1 MFNPYKQ
8 FIQLYPKD
16 IRIET
21 IVFIIHIFRKTFLN
35 VGREMG
41 DTSIAGGGTLLML
54 ICILLNIWI
63 IIRNKSI
70 LNKSIKET
78 KWFLFYTIFCL
89 FSIFWSITGTAGFS
103 SIIAKGAEIL
113 TSFLAISIV
122 LYKIKD
128 INCCVIYILYIT
140 TIAALSGGIAQGFLH
155 TNSYSVSGMIGFIIA
170 LGLKRTYNP
179 QYINYFIIANLFCL
193 IMGTSSGS
201 YIAAI
206 CALLILFSTNKKG
219 INLGLVILVIIITY
233 LIYKIAADTIYSLI
247 FYGHS
252 TESIEGGTG
261 RYEIWEQF
269 IEGWKSSPWLG
280 YGYIVG
286 ERNLALMGGRED
298 IFSAHNGYLS
308 ILVNT
313 GIIGSLI
320 FSIFLVKTL
329 FRGFAKA
336 QTRNIAQPLAIIF
349 FAVFCGILVNNV
361 TYPLLGSDWNHT
373 FIPMISILIMMNT
386 WKNKTYELPMKH
398 ILTRRNIKSR

>member
-1 MFNPYKQ
+1 MPNLYKQ
-8 FIQLYPKD
+8 FIHLYPKD

-35 VGREMG
+35 TGREMG
-41 DTSIAGGGTLLML
+41 DTSIAGGGTFLML

-63 IIRNKSI
+63 IIKNNNI
-70 LNKSIKET
+70 VNKSIKET
-78 KWFLFYTIFCL
+78 KCFFYYTIFCL
-89 FSIFWSITGTAGFS
+89 FSIFWSITGNAGFT
-103 SIIAKGAEIL
+103 SIIAKGSEIL

-128 INCCVIYILYIT
+128 INYCVIYILYIT
-140 TIAALSGGIAQGFLH
+140 TIAALSGGLAQGFLH
-155 TNSYSVSGMIGFIIA
+155 TNSYSVSGMIGFIIS
-170 LGLKRTYNP
+170 LGIKRIYNP

-219 INLGLVILVIIITY
+219 INLALTIFVMLISY
-233 LIYKIAADTIYSLI
+233 LMYKFAADIIYNLV

-252 TESIEGGTG
+252 TEAIEGGTG
-261 RYEIWEQF
+261 RYEVWGQF

-286 ERNLALMGGRED
+286 ERNLALMGGMEH

-320 FSIFLVKTL
+320 FSIFLLKTL
-329 FRGFAKA
+329 FRGFSKA
-336 QTRNIAQPLAIIF
+336 QTKNVAQPLATVF
-349 FAVFCGILVNNV
+349 FAAFCGILVNNLS
-361 TYPLLGSDWNHT
+361 YPLLGSDWNHT
-373 FIPMISILIMMNT
+373 FLPMMSVLIMMNT
-386 WKNKTYELPMKH
+386 WKNKIPGTSMRY
-398 ILTRRNIKSR
+398 ILTRKAWK

>member
-1 MFNPYKQ
+1 MLNPYKQ
-8 FIQLYPKD
+8 FIHLYPKD

-41 DTSIAGGGTLLML
+41 DTSIAGGGTFLML

-63 IIRNKSI
+63 IIRNNSI

-206 CALLILFSTNKKG
+206 CALLILLSTNKKG
-219 INLGLVILVIIITY
+219 INLGLAIFVILITY
-233 LIYKIAADTIYSLI
+233 LIYKLAADTIYSLV

-252 TESIEGGTG
+252 TEAIEGGTG
-261 RYEIWEQF
+261 RYEVWGQF
-269 IEGWKSSPWLG
+269 IEAWKSSPWLG
-280 YGYIVG
+280 YGYVVG
-286 ERNLALMGGRED
+286 ERNLALMGGMEH

-320 FSIFLVKTL
+320 FSIFLLKTL
-329 FRGFAKA
+329 FRGFSKA
-336 QTRNIAQPLAIIF
+336 QTNNVAQPLAIIF
-349 FAVFCGILVNNV
+349 FAAFCGILVNNLS
-361 TYPLLGSDWNHT
+361 YPLLGSDWNHT
-373 FIPMISILIMMNT
+373 FLPMMSVLIIMNT
-386 WKNKTYELPMKH
+386 WKNKIPEIPMKY
-398 ILTRRNIKSR
+398 ILTKKIWK

>member
-1 MFNPYKQ
+1 MFNPYSQ
-8 FIQLYPKD
+8 FKRLYPKT
-16 IRIET
+16 IQHET

-35 VGREMG
+35 TGREMG
-41 DTSIAGGGTLLML
+41 DTSIAGGGTFLML

-89 FSIFWSITGTAGFS
+89 LSIFWSITGTAGFT
-103 SIIAKGAEIL
+103 SIIAKGVETL

-122 LYKIKD
+122 LYKIRD
-128 INCCVIYILYIT
+128 LNNCVIYILYIT

-170 LGLKRTYNP
+170 LGIKRIYNP

-201 YIAAI
+201 YIATI
-206 CALLILFSTNKKG
+206 CALFILLSTNKKG
-219 INLGLVILVIIITY
+219 INLGLTIFVMSISY
-233 LIYKIAADTIYSLI
+233 LMYKFAADIIYSLV

-252 TESIEGGTG
+252 KEAIEGGTG
-261 RYEIWEQF
+261 RYEVWGQF

-286 ERNLALMGGRED
+286 ERNLALMGGMEN
-298 IFSAHNGYLS
+298 IFSAHNGYIS
-308 ILVNT
+308 ILINT

-320 FSIFLVKTL
+320 FSIFLLKTL
-329 FRGFAKA
+329 FRGFSKA
-336 QTRNIAQPLAIIF
+336 QTRNVAQPLATVF
-349 FAVFCGILVNNV
+349 FAAFCGILVNNLS
-361 TYPLLGSDWNHT
+361 YPLLGSDWNHT
-373 FIPMISILIMMNT
+373 FLPMMSVLIMMNT
-386 WKNKTYELPMKH
+386 WKNKIPGTSMKY
-398 ILTRRNIKSR
+398 ILTRNA